1 MKVTIWDLDYYYAKN
16 KKNCFNPDA
25 MKISSYH
32 KQSGDTVLLVQTQ
45 DDINR
50 PYDLYYIIKEKEKT
64 PQPPTSF
71 FLNPKVRWWGKCYR
85 MRINWKMNDV
95 MLGCRSDYQLYPA
108 KDTKIEKSE
117 HIRLFNNDLKL
128 IPKFQSW
135 KNSYGDKFLI
145 VTDSSDMWFAD
156 KNSLIIA
163 LQRLQEGKN
172 ISFLEPIWLQKLI
185 SDKEIREEFLKLKFT
200 PGSQINWMSIKINDF
215 AAAWEFILEFKKNFP
230 YVAAGNI
237 IIDYRRK
244 DKSHWEDKQN
254 AIEDFN
260 TVKQLICR
268 CKKEKFKVQIRMPN
282 SRFETPYFLIFETL
296 AEWTKYNFQESWLEF
311 ISKRYGQI
319 KNADMTDYWCHPQ
332 KWDEVFRDLLR
343 QTYQDKDFL
352 TFRWGDNYVSENDIP
367 WKLWD
372 KVFEYGL

>member
-117 HIRLFNNDLKL
+117 HVRLFNNDLKL

-156 KNSLIIA
+156 KNSLMIA

-319 KNADMTDYWCHPQ
+319 KNADMADYWCHPQ